1 MPERDMTCTHKHGT
15 KKTSVSTKRSEMI
28 DMPEQPSIADALNA
42 LPPELR
48 AIVEGQLKRT
58 ATSAREFQHVSHSQ
72 YYNEET
78 VEGQVKRSPSGIE
91 NPNTLRIAQNKKA
104 FGKRQVAVSLTKGR
118 DGSIAMTNVAMFPVQ
133 SVAVKDGRLT
143 ITLNDTFN
151 EQETKF
157 IQQWAKAKY
166 QERPQPAS
174 TQTQTQEAS
183 AESEQASEQAPV
195 DAKAI
200 KVALLKAKVKATDEN
215 VSLVQDLMKQG
226 GLSLTD
232 AVNSLAS

>member
-1 MPERDMTCTHKHGT
+1 MPE
-15 KKTSVSTKRSEMI
+15 
-28 DMPEQPSIADALNA
+28 PSIADALNA

-78 VEGQVKRSPSGIE
+78 VEGQTKRTPSGIE
-91 NPNTLRIAQNKKA
+91 NPNTLRIAQNRKA
-104 FGKRQVAVSLTKGR
+104 FGKRQVAISLTKGR

-133 SVAVKDGRLT
+133 SVSVKDGRLT

-174 TQTQTQEAS
+174 TQTQEAEAPAES
-183 AESEQASEQAPV
+183 AEAPTP

>member
-1 MPERDMTCTHKHGT
+1 
-15 KKTSVSTKRSEMI
+15 
-28 DMPEQPSIADALNA
+28 MPEQPSIADALNA
-42 LPPELR
+42 LSPELR

-78 VEGQVKRSPSGIE
+78 VEGQVKRTPSGIE

-104 FGKRQVAVSLTKGR
+104 FGKRQVAISMTKGR
-118 DGSIAMTNVAMFPVQ
+118 DGSIALTNVAMFPVQ
-133 SVAVKDGRLT
+133 SVSVKDGRVT
-143 ITLNDTFN
+143 ITLGDTFN
-151 EQETKF
+151 AEETKF

-174 TQTQTQEAS
+174 AQQTQTQEAEAPAES
-183 AESEQASEQAPV
+183 AEAPTP

>member
-1 MPERDMTCTHKHGT
+1 MPE
-15 KKTSVSTKRSEMI
+15 
-28 DMPEQPSIADALNA
+28 PSIADALNA
-42 LPPELR
+42 LSPELR

-78 VEGQVKRSPSGIE
+78 VEGQVKRTPSGIE

-104 FGKRQVAVSLTKGR
+104 FGKRQVAISMTKGR
-118 DGSIAMTNVAMFPVQ
+118 DGSIALTNVAMFPVQ
-133 SVAVKDGRLT
+133 SVSVKDGRVT

-151 EQETKF
+151 AEETKF

-174 TQTQTQEAS
+174 AQQTQTQEAEAPAES
-183 AESEQASEQAPV
+183 AEAPTP

-232 AVNSLAS
+232 AINSLAS

>member
-1 MPERDMTCTHKHGT
+1 
-15 KKTSVSTKRSEMI
+15 
-28 DMPEQPSIADALNA
+28 MPEQPSIADALNA
-42 LPPELR
+42 LSPELR

-133 SVAVKDGRLT
+133 SVSVKDGRVT

-151 EQETKF
+151 AEETKF

-174 TQTQTQEAS
+174 TQTQTQEAEAPAES
-183 AESEQASEQAPV
+183 AEAPV

>member
-1 MPERDMTCTHKHGT
+1 MPE
-15 KKTSVSTKRSEMI
+15 S
-28 DMPEQPSIADALNA
+28 QPSIADALNA

-91 NPNTLRIAQNKKA
+91 NPNTLRIAQNRKA
-104 FGKRQVAVSLTKGR
+104 FGKRQVAISMTKGR
-118 DGSIAMTNVAMFPVQ
+118 DGSIALTNVAMFPVQ
-133 SVAVKDGRLT
+133 SVSVKDGRVT

-151 EQETKF
+151 AEETKF

-174 TQTQTQEAS
+174 TQTQEAEAPAES
-183 AESEQASEQAPV
+183 AESPTP

-200 KVALLKAKVKATDEN
+200 KVALLKAKVKASDEN